1 MNVPIRRLATLA
13 CLMFL
18 ALMISV
24 TMVQF
29 VRAPELVADS
39 RNSRT
44 IYEEYGRERG
54 PIIVAD
60 QEIVSSEPVDNLYSY
75 QRTYNQGELYAHA
88 TGYFSVAFNSMTGVE
103 RYENSV
109 LGGSDQSLAL
119 QRLRD
124 LFTGDSQRGGG
135 VELTLDPE
143 IQQAAVD
150 ALAGQRGAIVVLEP
164 DTGRILAMVSVPSY
178 DPNLLAS
185 HDSAAAQENYDALV
199 ADPNQPLLNRATGG
213 DLYTPGSVF
222 KVVTATAMLENGY
235 EVDERIDAPTD
246 YSPPG
251 TSHVIHNPGE
261 LACGDGSGE
270 ATLLEALR
278 QSCNTPFAIAA
289 VDLGEDAMRE
299 QAEKFG
305 FGQDLSIPMPVRS
318 SQFPDTTGQAEL
330 AQVGFG
336 QFETRVSPLQMA
348 MVASAIANDG
358 SLMQPYL
365 VERTL
370 SADLDEVSTTSPR
383 EFSRAMSEET
393 AQEMTDMMVEVVAN
407 GTGYRAQI
415 QGVEVAGKTGTA
427 EISSAI
433 PPHAW
438 FIGFAPADNP
448 EVAIAVMVENGGNQ
462 GFGTDGGSLAAPMA
476 QSVMLTALN
485 D

>member
-1 MNVPIRRLATLA
+1 MNQPIRRIATLT

-18 ALMISV
+18 ALLISV

-60 QEIVSSEPVDNLYSY
+60 HPIVTSEPVDNLYSF

-103 RYENSV
+103 RAENGV

-119 QRLRD
+119 QRIKD
-124 LFTGDSQRGGG
+124 LITGNSQRGGG

-150 ALAGQRGAIVVLEP
+150 ALAGQKGAIIVLEP

-178 DPNLLAS
+178 DPNLLAT
-185 HDSAAAQENYDALV
+185 HDSAAAQENYDALL
-199 ADPNQPLLNRATGG
+199 ADPGQPLLNRATGG
-213 DLYTPGSVF
+213 ELYTPGSVY

-235 EVDERIDAPTD
+235 SMDERIEAPTE
-246 YSPPG
+246 YVPAG
-251 TSHVIHNPGE
+251 TTHAIHNPGE

-270 ATLLEALR
+270 ATLLESLR
-278 QSCNTPFAIAA
+278 QSCNTPFAIAS
-289 VDLGEDAMRE
+289 VDLGEDVMRE

-305 FGQDLSIPMPVRS
+305 FGQDLSIPLTVRP
-318 SQFPDTTGQAEL
+318 SQFPDTQGEAEL

-336 QFETRVSPLQMA
+336 QSELRTSPLQMA

-370 SADLDEVSTTSPR
+370 TSDLDEVSTTSPK
-383 EFSRAMSEET
+383 EFSQAMTPDT
-393 AQEMTDMMVEVVAN
+393 ANALTEMMVEVVAN
-407 GTGYRAQI
+407 GTGHRAQI
-415 QGVEVAGKTGTA
+415 QGVDVAGKTGTA
-427 EISSAI
+427 EISSTI

-448 EVAIAVMVENGGNQ
+448 EVAIAVMVENGGNK